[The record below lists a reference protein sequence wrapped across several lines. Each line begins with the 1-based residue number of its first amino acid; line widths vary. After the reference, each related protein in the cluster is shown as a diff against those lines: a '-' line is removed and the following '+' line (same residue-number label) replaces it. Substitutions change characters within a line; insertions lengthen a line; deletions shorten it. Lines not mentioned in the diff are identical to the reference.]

1 MSFLRAGRSFTVPG
15 PGPNQSHLWIVLT
28 DPDPDDKV
36 VAVMVVS
43 EKPHTDK
50 TVTLSVG
57 DHPFFQH
64 SSNIDYGT
72 ARFFPRGKLE
82 KQITN
87 RGRLRQNVSLSL
99 LEKARAGVVTS
110 SRCPNYV
117 KEYFAT
123 RFDETGK
130 ALPFNLASP
139 ASQTPANKTAEP
151 AATDSESTG

>member
-1 MSFLRAGRSFTVPG
+1 MSFVRAGRSFTVPG

-28 DPDPDDKV
+28 DPDPSDDKV

-50 TVTLSVG
+50 TVTLNVG

-64 SSNIDYGT
+64 ASNVDYGT
-72 ARFFPRGKLE
+72 ARLFPRVNLETQINARGKL
-82 KQITN
+82 
-87 RGRLRQNVSLSL
+87 RQDVSRAL
-99 LEKARAGVVTS
+99 LENTRAGVFAS

-123 RFDETGK
+123 RFDAKGRPIPPDPPDERPEDEGPET
-130 ALPFNLASP
+130 
-139 ASQTPANKTAEP
+139 EP
-151 AATDSESTG
+151 LGSS